1 MKSWSVD
8 LTYEEHYGVHYEEHC
23 QQAEAVIKDYSTLGS
38 DPIIASVLNLI
49 TRLHTF
55 ELQAPCINVEQK
67 LC

>member
-49 TRLHTF
+49 TDYTLLNCRHH
-55 ELQAPCINVEQK
+55 ASM
-67 LC
+67 